1 MFSESV
7 QKYLKAIYKLEEET
21 GNVTTTGIAK
31 ELAPLTGASV
41 TGMLKRLS
49 AMGLVDYNS
58 YKGVKLTDSGRKIS
72 LEIIR
77 HHRLLELYLKEML
90 GFSLEK
96 VHEEADRLE
105 KHISEDFINKIDDL
119 LGNPEFDPHGHPIPT
134 KKGEIAD
141 ISETTLAASE
151 AGKKYIIRWL
161 GDDDE
166 KMLAYFEETGLMPNV
181 KLNLISKAPFNGP
194 ISIQYDGKELI
205 IGNEL
210 ASNIFV
216 EVTK

>member
-119 LGNPEFDPHGHPIPT
+119 LGKPGCDPHGHPIPT

-141 ISETTLAASE
+141 ISETTLAASD

-194 ISIQYDGKELI
+194 ITIQYDGKELI